1 MMGKKIIATEN
12 PTCGIEGIKY
22 KKHMLAAAI
31 NMQII
36 QKKKQPR
43 LAEKN
48 TKKMF
53 MYKIY
58 NKRLGSYKK
67 TKTYNAYF

>member
-36 QKKKQPR
+36 QKKK
-43 LAEKN
+43 
-48 TKKMF
+48 
-53 MYKIY
+53 
-58 NKRLGSYKK
+58 
-67 TKTYNAYF
+67 

>member
-36 QKKKQPR
+36 QKKTAKTR
-43 LAEKN
+43 GEKYQ
-48 TKKMF
+48 KDV
-53 MYKIY
+53 YV
-58 NKRLGSYKK
+58 
-67 TKTYNAYF
+67 

>member
-36 QKKKQPR
+36 QKKTAKTR
-43 LAEKN
+43 GEKN